1 MELPLF
7 PLNTVL
13 FPGATIPLHIFEDR
27 YKQMIAHVRP
37 GAAPLRRRPHPRRR
51 GGRRPREPYDIG
63 TTAHVTSVQHL
74 EDGKHEPHVRRR
86 KALPHPFDK
95 LRPTVSRRRSR
106 RAAHDRRG
114 GRRDARPRRHRRSA
128 SSPNSSASTSR
139 CPTSGPAASRLPAEP
154 DRLADYIA
162 SRLAIDFWTKQDL
175 LEELSARNRLSK
187 EIGLLSDA
195 IQEMTPR
202 VESVRAAR
210 WQGFAMMN

>member
-27 YKQMIAHVRP
+27 YKQMIAMCVQEQRP
-37 GAAPLRRRPHPRRR
+37 FGVVLIR
-51 GGRRPREPYDIG
+51 GGQEAGGPAEPFDVG
-63 TTAHVTSVQHL
+63 TTAHITSVQRL
-74 EDGKHEPHVRRR
+74 EDGK
-86 KALPHPFDK
+86 LN
-95 LRPTVSRRRSR
+95 LMCI
-106 RAAHDRRG
+106 G
-114 GRRDARPRRHRRSA
+114 GKRFRVL
-128 SSPNSSASTSR
+128 STSSDQPYLVAEVEELHTVAEEDEEMIDLADTAGGLFAEFLR
-139 CPTSGPAASRLPAEP
+139 LYLAMSNQWARSVELPAEP

-195 IQEMTPR
+195 IQEMAPR
-202 VESVRAAR
+202 VESVRASR

>member
-7 PLNTVL
+7 PLTTVL

-27 YKQMIAHVRP
+27 YKQMIAMCVQEQRP
-37 GAAPLRRRPHPRRR
+37 FGVVLIRR
-51 GGRRPREPYDIG
+51 GEETGCPAEPFDVG

-74 EDGKHEPHVRRR
+74 DDGKMNLMCV
-86 KALPHPFDK
+86 
-95 LRPTVSRRRSR
+95 
-106 RAAHDRRG
+106 G
-114 GRRDARPRRHRRSA
+114 GKRFRIL
-128 SSPNSSASTSR
+128 STSSDQPYLVAEVEELHTLAEEDEETLDLADTAGGLFAEFLR
-139 CPTSGPAASRLPAEP
+139 LYLAMSNQWARSVELPAEP
-154 DRLADYIA
+154 DRLADHIA

-202 VESVRAAR
+202 VESVRASR